1 MKGILYI
8 PYANSSCVRGFTYD
22 KPLSSEQYVKMETK
36 EYNDHKN
43 GVDTMMLTRYGN
55 NMSYNSYNKRKF
67 NYKKQNYEYIECDC
81 VVLNDDGKSQSVSEL
96 INYEKEQE
104 PFVLIL
110 NLILKKSDNKLYNE
124 NELKKISDNAD
135 IETEIKRWISDSTK
149 VKNCKR
155 LSDVEVM
162 YHLPKKDFKL
172 KLDNKVFILKD
183 CKFLK
188 IMSSVSYN
196 VFAMMVSK
204 ITMVKE

>member
-8 PYANSSCVRGFTYD
+8 PYANSSCVKDFTYD
-22 KPLSSEQYVKMETK
+22 KPLTSEQYVKMETK

-43 GVDTMMLTRYGN
+43 GVDTMMATRYGN

-67 NYKKQNYEYIECDC
+67 NYKKQSYEFFECDC
-81 VVLNDDGKSQSVSEL
+81 IVLNDDGKPQTLFEL
-96 INYEKEQE
+96 VNHEKEQE

-110 NLILKKSDNKLYNE
+110 NLNEKKLTD
-124 NELKKISDNAD
+124 DAD
-135 IETEIKRWISDSTK
+135 IETEIKKWISDSTK

-172 KLDNKVFILKD
+172 KVDNRICVLKD

-196 VFAMMVSK
+196 VFAMMISK
-204 ITMVKE
+204 ITFVKE